1 MKKIA
6 KEEIVYNVKEL
17 SGLLAETLGEIK
29 ALIETNEF
37 VCDESKIEKLLR
49 YQDYDN
55 HIGRAS
61 QRTIKRLNRQI
72 RFWSLKPNRH
82 SANRLLHFLRTI
94 LGINFSGTIKI
105 KPSVKEQL
113 IQKKRIVW
121 KKLRDEAEKALLD
134 YKKEKGDFYKARLY
148 ERTLELV

>member
-94 LGINFSGTIKI
+94 LGINFSGTIKLNHLLKNNI
-105 KPSVKEQL
+105 FKRKEL
-113 IQKKRIVW
+113 FGKN
-121 KKLRDEAEKALLD
+121 
-134 YKKEKGDFYKARLY
+134 
-148 ERTLELV
+148 